1 MDKICIL
8 PWIHTEFTTEG
19 TAKPCCLYRGDPMGN
34 LKEESLLDIW
44 HGEKY
49 NNLRQEFLDGKQ
61 PKGCAMCWQNEDAGY
76 KSKRL
81 QDNEK
86 FISHWQ
92 KTQENV
98 PSPPV
103 YLDFGGH
110 YPCYN
115 RLQHCKV

>member
-61 PKGCAMCWQNEDAGY
+61 PKGCAMCCRTKMLDTSQKDCRTTRNLFLTG
-76 KSKRL
+76 KKHKRTFPRL
-81 QDNEK
+81 Q
-86 FISHWQ
+86 FIL
-92 KTQENV
+92 T
-98 PSPPV
+98 
-103 YLDFGGH
+103 
-110 YPCYN
+110 
-115 RLQHCKV
+115 